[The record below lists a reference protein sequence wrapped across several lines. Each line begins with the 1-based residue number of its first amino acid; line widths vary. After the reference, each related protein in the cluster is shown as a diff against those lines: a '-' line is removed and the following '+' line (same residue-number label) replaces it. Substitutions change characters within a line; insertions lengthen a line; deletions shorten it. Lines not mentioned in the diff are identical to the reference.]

1 MDKKPLRKEL
11 LKKRKE
17 ISKEKKVIYDKE
29 ISRKIIESD
38 YFKNAEQILVFASA
52 DDEFDTRYIIE
63 RCRMEYK
70 RVFYPLCT
78 DGNGN
83 MKFLKVDSV
92 GDLNIGMYNIP
103 EPKSYCKEYK
113 SKKNDIIIVP
123 CLSADENGDRIGYG
137 KGYYDRFLKS
147 FNGISICPC
156 YDELITETLP
166 TDKYDTKVKIIVT
179 ENDIKEVIL

>member
-1 MDKKPLRKEL
+1 MDKKLLRREL
-11 LKKRKE
+11 LEKRKK
-17 ISKEKKVIYDKE
+17 ISCEKKVIFDKE

-38 YFKNAEQILVFASA
+38 YFKKAEQILIFASS
-52 DDEFDTRYIIE
+52 DDEFDTRFIIE

-92 GDLNIGMYNIP
+92 GDLKVGMYNIP

-113 SKKNDIIIVP
+113 CCENDIVIVP
-123 CLSADENGDRIGYG
+123 CLSVDKNGYRIGYG
-137 KGYYDRFLKS
+137 KGYYDRFLKN
-147 FNGISICPC
+147 FNGVSICPC
-156 YDELITETLP
+156 YESLLMDKLP
-166 TDKYDTKVKIIVT
+166 TDEYDIKVDIIVT
-179 ENDIKEVIL
+179 ENDVKEVIL